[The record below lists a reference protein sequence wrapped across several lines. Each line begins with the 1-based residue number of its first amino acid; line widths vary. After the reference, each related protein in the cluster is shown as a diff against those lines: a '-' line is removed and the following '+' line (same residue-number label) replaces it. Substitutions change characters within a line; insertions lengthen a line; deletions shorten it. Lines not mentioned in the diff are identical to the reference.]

1 MIINVGCVQPEIL
14 QSRKA
19 CYSEVEI
26 LLKTLIETHQN
37 LDMVCFPER
46 WVPLNKDF
54 SDNFQTERGSDYIFM
69 KKLAKEF
76 RVSLIS
82 GAIWE
87 KRKDSN
93 KPVITSYYF
102 DHFGDEVGRQDKI
115 HLYSY
120 EKKQFEAGN
129 ELTIFNLKNV
139 NFTILIC
146 FDMAFFETPRLSVEK
161 NADILFSPTQI
172 REEGMENWDIY
183 LKARAL
189 ENRVPIVAC
198 NTFGKIFDRTFPGN
212 SKIISFIPGYISPSK
227 LKIIEAPFKSNGFIY
242 DSIDLDFPKK
252 IRALRFQDLKKKS
265 KIKVNYS
272 KN

>member
-1 MIINVGCVQPEIL
+1 MIINVGCIQPEIP
-14 QSRKA
+14 QSRKT
-19 CYSEVEI
+19 CYSEVER
-26 LLKTLIETHQN
+26 LLKALIETHQN
-37 LDMVCFPER
+37 LDLVCLPER
-46 WVPLNKDF
+46 WVSLNKNF
-54 SDNFQTERGSDYIFM
+54 TDNFQTERGSDYLFI

-76 RVSLIS
+76 NVSFIS

-87 KRKDSN
+87 KRKNCD

-102 DHFGDEVGRQDKI
+102 DHFGEEVGRQDKI

-129 ELTIFNLKNV
+129 NLMIFKLKNV
-139 NFTILIC
+139 NFAILIC
-146 FDMAFFETPRLSVEK
+146 FDMAFSETPRLAAEK

-189 ENRVPIVAC
+189 ENRIPIVAC
-198 NTFGKIFDRTFPGN
+198 NTFGKIFDRMFPGK

-227 LKIIEAPFKSNGFIY
+227 LKVIEAPFKSDGFIY
-242 DSIDLDFPKK
+242 DSVDLSFPKK
-252 IRALRFQDLKKKS
+252 IRALRFQDIKKKS
-265 KIKVNYS
+265 EINVMYTKY
-272 KN
+272 